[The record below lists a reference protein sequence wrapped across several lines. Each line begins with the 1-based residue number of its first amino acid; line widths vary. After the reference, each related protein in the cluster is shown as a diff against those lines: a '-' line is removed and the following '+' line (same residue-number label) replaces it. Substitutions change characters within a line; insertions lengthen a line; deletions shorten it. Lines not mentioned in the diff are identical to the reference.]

1 MNIQQGSIKKAV
13 FPVAGLG
20 TRFLPAT
27 KTVPKE
33 MLSIVDKPL
42 IQYAV
47 EEAYASGIR
56 EMIFITC
63 NNKHAIE
70 DYFDVSWRLESEL
83 QANGNKELLAK
94 VQMVKPDDMNCYY
107 ISQPKPLGLG
117 HAVLCA
123 EKIIGNDHFAV
134 ILPDDLMI
142 SQIPVLKQLIAVHN
156 DYGHNV
162 LAAQAVPKELTN
174 QYGIIQGELLEERLL
189 NVMNLI
195 EKPAIHLAPTNIA
208 VVGRYILSAQIFK
221 HIKALGKPESGEIQ
235 LTDAINSLL
244 KEEAVNAYLFEGA
257 RYDCGS
263 LLGFLQANV
272 DFGKIHPS
280 IGKIFTQW
288 LEKE

>member
-1 MNIQQGSIKKAV
+1 MTIQQGSIKKAV

-94 VQMVKPDDMNCYY
+94 VQMVKPEDMNCYY

-123 EKIIGNDHFAV
+123 EKIIGDDHFAV

-142 SQIPVLKQLIAVHN
+142 SRTPVLKQMITVHTEC
-156 DYGHNV
+156 GHNV
-162 LAAQAVPKELTN
+162 IAAQAVPRDLTN
-174 QYGIIQGELLEERLL
+174 QYGIIQGELLEEHLL
-189 NVMNLI
+189 KVMNLI

-208 VVGRYILSAQIFK
+208 VVGRYILSSEIFK
-221 HIKALGKPESGEIQ
+221 HIRSLEILESEEIQ

-244 KEEAVNAYLFEGA
+244 SEQEVNAYLFEGT

-263 LLGFLQANV
+263 LLGYLKANV
-272 DFGKIHPS
+272 EFGKIHHA
-280 IGKIFTQW
+280 IGKSFTQW
-288 LEKE
+288 LEDD